1 MSPPHP
7 EKEAR
12 RSSAPGASVMRSAL
26 VLAVATVAGGFVG
39 PATRHLGGR
48 LLVVVLMTASPA
60 LALRSIPLV
69 RSSPTSHRCS
79 PTSMGPPDRS
89 GRRLGGRQP
98 DEQPPAAQS
107 RADEQRAALSR
118 ADAALAAHR
127 AAMSRADELPPSAAP
142 RADEQRVALSR
153 AEMIARLQVTL
164 PAVTLPAVAL
174 PAVTLPAV
182 TLPPSA
188 VKNLAPGADV
198 RAHEAGSVD

>member
-1 MSPPHP
+1 MFPPSTP
-7 EKEAR
+7 KR
-12 RSSAPGASVMRSAL
+12 RRGVERASALSVMRSAL
-26 VLAVATVAGGFVG
+26 VLAVATMAGGFVG
-39 PATRHLGGR
+39 PATRHLGVR

-153 AEMIARLQVTL
+153 AEMIAQLQVTL

-182 TLPPSA
+182 TWPPQRS
-188 VKNLAPGADV
+188 NLAPGADV